1 MIVRKCHG
9 YTINLAFQSL
19 IEASMTETYPLVM
32 QYSSVPGAGSTLA
45 RLAAGVV
52 ALASA
57 RRRLG

>member
-1 MIVRKCHG
+1 
-9 YTINLAFQSL
+9 
-19 IEASMTETYPLVM
+19 MTETYPLVM